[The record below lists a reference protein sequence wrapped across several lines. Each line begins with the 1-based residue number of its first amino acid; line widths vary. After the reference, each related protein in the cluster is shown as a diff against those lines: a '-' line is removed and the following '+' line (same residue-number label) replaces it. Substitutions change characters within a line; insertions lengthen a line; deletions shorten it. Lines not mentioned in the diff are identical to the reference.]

1 MQEKCC
7 GQNSHSKF
15 FFNIGD
21 KPLIIRKWLLFCDA
35 DVNLAT
41 HSPFFVHSK
50 GHYKETIFCQQLK
63 IRL

>member
-41 HSPFFVHSK
+41 HSPFF
-50 GHYKETIFCQQLK
+50 CPL
-63 IRL
+63 